1 MAIELNSFI
10 SKNTGIISSKMD
22 DEVVMMS
29 IEKGNY
35 YGLNPMGAEIWD
47 LLTESMT
54 VSALCEKLM
63 AKFDVSQEQ
72 CEREVRVYLGKLL
85 DEGLIF
91 VKN

>member
-1 MAIELNSFI
+1 MAIYLLSVI
-10 SKNTGIISSKMD
+10 SKNPAIISSKMD

-35 YGLNPMGAEIWD
+35 YGLNPVGAEIWD

-54 VSALCEKLM
+54 VSTLCEKLM
-63 AKFDVSQEQ
+63 AEFDVSQEQ
-72 CEREVRVYLGKLL
+72 CEREVCVYLGKLL